1 VSFSKS
7 RLLLDTTYL
16 LPIVGVDV
24 EGVEK
29 PLTILEKLYRSKAIE
44 IFYTPFNMLEI
55 IGKIS
60 KLEYDEKR
68 VEAGLISIKSRFKL
82 TAPTAR
88 GYVEALKLRRRGFRD
103 LIDLL
108 LYVTSKTRKLLFL
121 TRDYALVDFLKNE
134 GQDTSSI
141 ILEEEFVRMHTS

>member
-29 PLTILEKLYRSKAIE
+29 ILTILEELYRSKAVE
-44 IFYTPFNMLEI
+44 VYYTPFNLLEI

-60 KLEYDEKR
+60 KLEYDEER
-68 VEAGLISIKSRFKL
+68 VRAGLIAIKSRFKL
-82 TAPTAR
+82 ATPTAR

-103 LIDLL
+103 LVDLL
-108 LYVTSKTRKLLFL
+108 LYTTSKTRKLLFL
-121 TRDYALVDFLKNE
+121 TRDYALVDFLKSE

-141 ILEEEFVRMHTS
+141 ILEEDFVKMHTS